1 MLEGG
6 AGKEHV
12 GCALVLSLQGSL
24 SLFTGEDCYLPA
36 HYTLFMPHPLTSSH
50 YETVFM
56 AGVPQ

>member
-24 SLFTGEDCYLPA
+24 SLFTGEDCSPSSSL
-36 HYTLFMPHPLTSSH
+36 HPFYASS
-50 YETVFM
+50 TDFQ
-56 AGVPQ
+56 PL